1 MTCIMYE
8 QNFHQHLLGLKTRP
22 GLSVLDLSPCAIS
35 ETQTVFMSCQKV
47 NFKKLA
53 ENETLEVDIG
63 KVNLEALSCD
73 TYL

>member
-1 MTCIMYE
+1 
-8 QNFHQHLLGLKTRP
+8 
-22 GLSVLDLSPCAIS
+22 
-35 ETQTVFMSCQKV
+35 MSCQKV

-73 TYL
+73 TYLGVRAHAPSVHLRPVGSG